1 MINVQKR
8 YMDRPMKILIACE
21 ESQTVCAAMRERG
34 HEAYSADLQE
44 PSGGHPEWHIL
55 GDVLPLI
62 NGNCIFRTMDC
73 RLHKITGKWD
83 LLIAHPPCTYLTSA
97 GACRLVSKGKLNQD
111 RLKKGLAAKDFFL
124 RLYYA
129 DCERIC
135 IENPSPLKC
144 YSLPQYTQIVQP
156 YMFGEKYTKR
166 TCLWLI
172 GLPPLVPTND
182 VGKPATVISHMRDN
196 GKPYY
201 KCWTQQIHGSKVR
214 SKTFSG
220 IAYAMAEQWTSTQKP
235 EPNSL
240 QITLFDKYV

>member
-1 MINVQKR
+1 
-8 YMDRPMKILIACE
+8 MDNRPMKILIACE
-21 ESQTVCAAMRERG
+21 ELQAVCTAMRERG
-34 HEAYSADLQE
+34 HEAYSADIQE

-62 NGNCIFRTMDC
+62 NGNCRFETIDGVQ
-73 RLHKITGKWD
+73 HEVVGKWD
-83 LLIAHPPCTYLTSA
+83 LLIAHPPCTYLTSS

-111 RLKKGLAAKDFFL
+111 RLKKALAAKEFFL
-124 RLYYA
+124 RFYYA

-144 YSLPQYTQIVQP
+144 YALPQYTQIVQP
-156 YMFGEKYTKR
+156 YMFGDRYTKR

-201 KCWTQQIHGSKVR
+201 KCWTQQIHESKVR
-214 SKTFSG
+214 SKTFPV
-220 IAYAMAEQWTSTQKP
+220 IARAMAEQWTSTQKTD
-235 EPNSL
+235 PNSL
-240 QITLFDKYV
+240 QVTLFDKYV